1 MVDLGFSYAQAA
13 EAYLACDKNQELA
26 ANFLLNSA
34 TTTESNIV
42 TSQPQSKS
50 SDANTASPQ
59 LDSSTFSGE
68 FPSSLTATT
77 QSSVVAPTPT
87 SSSSPC
93 TSFSEPSD
101 GPMVIL
107 DSMVLTEDPP
117 QPAPCASKRK
127 RQENIEL
134 TEELPNEQ
142 KRPHKTIK
150 VDFNFHS
157 PLPSLIIYAS

>member
-1 MVDLGFSYAQAA
+1 M
-13 EAYLACDKNQELA
+13 ACDKNQELA

-34 TTTESNIV
+34 TASESKII

-50 SDANTASPQ
+50 NDANTASPSTQ
-59 LDSSTFSGE
+59 LDSSTSSGE
-68 FPSSLTATT
+68 FRPPLTATT

-93 TSFSEPSD
+93 ISFSEPSD
-101 GPMVIL
+101 GPIVIL
-107 DSMVLTEDPP
+107 DSMTLTEDSP

-127 RQENIEL
+127 RLENIEL
-134 TEELPNEQ
+134 TEELPDEQ
-142 KRPHKTIK
+142 KRPQKTIK
-150 VDFNFHS
+150 VDLNYYS